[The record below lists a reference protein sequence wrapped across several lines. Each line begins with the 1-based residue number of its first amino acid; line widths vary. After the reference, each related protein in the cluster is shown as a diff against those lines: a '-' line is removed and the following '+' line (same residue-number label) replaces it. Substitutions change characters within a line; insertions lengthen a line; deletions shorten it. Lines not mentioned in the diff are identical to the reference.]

1 MKKPE
6 KGSKEYKEYFKD
18 GAPDWNE
25 REEEFNE
32 GMQAEDDKDKKESD
46 TPINKEFS
54 SGINLGT
61 GNFTRD
67 NLNTDEKRK
76 TNVSDPT
83 KESIGATDYKINTMD
98 RSENPED

>member
-18 GAPDWNE
+18 GAPDWDE

-32 GMQAEDDKDKKESD
+32 EVQLEDDKDKKESD

-54 SGINLGT
+54 SGINLGKS
-61 GNFTRD
+61 NFTRD
-67 NLNTDEKRK
+67 NLNTDEKRQ
-76 TNVSDPT
+76 NYVSDPT
-83 KESIGATDYKINTMD
+83 KDAIGATDYKINTMD
-98 RSENPED
+98 RSDKTED